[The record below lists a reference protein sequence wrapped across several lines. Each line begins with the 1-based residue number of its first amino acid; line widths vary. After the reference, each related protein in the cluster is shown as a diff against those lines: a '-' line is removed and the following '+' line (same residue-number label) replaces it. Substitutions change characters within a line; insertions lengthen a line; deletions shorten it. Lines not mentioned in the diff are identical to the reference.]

1 MENDTYKFD
10 GTIDSGNSGGGA
22 FDSTGKLI
30 GIPYA
35 VRSENGMIG
44 YIIPLTTVNDFL
56 AGNTNNI
63 EEYNT
68 SAPITF
74 TTYIKKIQALYRDVN
89 LLQTKNIIIKDAGK
103 AGFTL
108 KNVNQSIDGI
118 IFDYLFLDKNGRVS
132 LSVSCSKDASIKRS

>member
-10 GTIDSGNSGGGA
+10 GTIDNGNSGGGA
-22 FDSTGKLI
+22 FDSSGKLI

-56 AGNTNNI
+56 AGKTDNI
-63 EEYNT
+63 EKYNT
-68 SAPITF
+68 AVPTTF
-74 TTYIKKIQALYRDVN
+74 ITYIKKIQALYRDSN
-89 LLQTKNIIIKDAGK
+89 LLQTKNIVIKDAGK

-132 LSVSCSKDASIKRS
+132 ISVSCSKDASTKRS